1 MEEGLCIKGQTSQ
14 GENECCYYTHT
25 IYYPTQKQT
34 GIYFILFLLFF
45 FETNDV
51 APLWLS
57 PVDSLF
63 SLTRVLYISI
73 RWKKGTIEITHP
85 KGESQINIHTRRTG
99 PKKERKKVCV
109 IIIFS
114 LLFFFGLSGQMID
127 KCKFFFLVDIL
138 PTLFCPA
145 YTRIQPFIRFLPPVI
160 RCLCK
165 RETGAVCASYSLF
178 FFPLQ
183 NLVYRGGNGTL
194 LGSTA
199 QHWPSPENLPIAR
212 QTPISFVSFFKHTS

>member
-1 MEEGLCIKGQTSQ
+1 MYKRANKPRGKWMLLLHT
-14 GENECCYYTHT
+14 YYLLPHAETDGH
-25 IYYPTQKQT
+25 ILYP
-34 GIYFILFLLFF
+34 FLFLLFF

-85 KGESQINIHTRRTG
+85 KGESQINIHTRRTQR
-99 PKKERKKVCV
+99 KEKGLCNNNFFPSV
-109 IIIFS
+109 FWG
-114 LLFFFGLSGQMID
+114 FFFGLSGQMID

-145 YTRIQPFIRFLPPVI
+145 HTHTHPAFYP
-160 RCLCK
+160 
-165 RETGAVCASYSLF
+165 SS
-178 FFPLQ
+178 
-183 NLVYRGGNGTL
+183 
-194 LGSTA
+194 STC
-199 QHWPSPENLPIAR
+199 N
-212 QTPISFVSFFKHTS
+212 

>member
-1 MEEGLCIKGQTSQ
+1 MLLLHT
-14 GENECCYYTHT
+14 YYLLPHAETDGH
-25 IYYPTQKQT
+25 ILYP
-34 GIYFILFLLFF
+34 FLFLLFF

-145 YTRIQPFIRFLPPVI
+145 HTH
-160 RCLCK
+160 
-165 RETGAVCASYSLF
+165 ASSLLSVF
-178 FFPLQ
+178 FHL
-183 NLVYRGGNGTL
+183 
-194 LGSTA
+194 
-199 QHWPSPENLPIAR
+199 
-212 QTPISFVSFFKHTS
+212 